1 METLF
6 VGGLVFDGRNDPVP
20 DMGVLIKDD
29 RVTKVAPKEHF
40 KEYQGHRIDTSDGT
54 LLPGLI
60 DCHVHLTLG
69 GEADIA
75 SAQAKRNPG
84 QIVMMALRWA
94 QQTLAGGVTAVRD
107 CGGKDYLEFAVRDA
121 CNSGEQLGPTI
132 LAAGR
137 MICMT
142 GGHGSRVGRV
152 ADGTDEVIKGV
163 REQIHAGSDFVKIMA
178 TGGVMT
184 PGVNPMDAHYSA
196 EEMAAGIN
204 EATRFSKHTASHAMA
219 TKGILNAVR
228 GGITSIEHGTFMDDE
243 CVEEMLKRGTFLV
256 PTLAPMQGLIAH
268 LDKVPLFVQ
277 KKFKMMEEV
286 YAKALILYYKAGGKI
301 AMGTDTGV
309 PYATHGTNALELA
322 YMAEAGMTSLDV
334 LRSSTSLAAELM
346 GLSDEGRIAEGS
358 RADFL
363 LVDGNP
369 AADINMAARR
379 ENHRAVWK
387 RGIEVRAAEA
397 AIEPA
402 RTPPFAATPGF

>member
-6 VGGLVFDGRNDPVP
+6 VGGLVFDGRNKPTP
-20 DMGVLIKDD
+20 GMGVLIKAD
-29 RVTKVAPKEHF
+29 RVSKIEPAEQF
-40 KEYQGHRIDTSDGT
+40 ADYQGHKIDTSGGT
-54 LLPGLI
+54 LMPGLI

-75 SAQAKRNPG
+75 SAQAKRSPG
-84 QIVMMALRWA
+84 QIVMTGLRWA
-94 QQTLAGGVTAVRD
+94 QQTLAGGITAVRD

-121 CNSGEQLGPTI
+121 CNSGEQLGPTV

-184 PGVNPMDAHYSA
+184 PGVNPMDAHYTA
-196 EEMAAGIN
+196 EEMAVGIA
-204 EATRFSKHTASHAMA
+204 EAARFGKHTASHAMA

-256 PTLAPMQGLIAH
+256 PTLAPMQGLMAH

-277 KKFKMMEEV
+277 NKFQMMEEV
-286 YAKALILYYKAGGKI
+286 YAKALILYYQAGGKI
-301 AMGTDTGV
+301 AMGTDPGV
-309 PYATHGTNALELA
+309 PYATHGNNALELA
-322 YMAEAGMTSLDV
+322 YMADAGMTPLDV
-334 LRSSTSLAAELM
+334 LKSSTSLAAELM
-346 GLSDEGRIAEGS
+346 GLSDEGHIAEGS

-363 LVDGNP
+363 VVDGNP
-369 AADINMAARR
+369 AEDINMAARR
-379 ENHRAVWK
+379 ENHRTIWK
-387 RGIEVRAAEA
+387 RGIEILAVEQAMEPIRA
-397 AIEPA
+397 PQ
-402 RTPPFAATPGF
+402 FAATAAF

>member
-6 VGGLVFDGRNDPVP
+6 VGGLVFDGRNEPTP
-20 DMGVLIKDD
+20 AMGVLVKGG
-29 RVTKVAPKEHF
+29 RVSKVAPAKQF
-40 KEYQGHRIDTSDGT
+40 ADYQGRRVDTSGGT
-54 LLPGLI
+54 LMPGLI

-84 QIVMMALRWA
+84 QIVMLALRWA
-94 QQTLAGGVTAVRD
+94 QQTLAGGITAVRD

-142 GGHGSRVGRV
+142 GGHGNRVGRV
-152 ADGTDEVIKGV
+152 ADGTDEVVKGV

-196 EEMAAGIN
+196 EEMAVGIA
-204 EATRFSKHTASHAMA
+204 EASRFSKTTASHAMA

-277 KKFKMMEEV
+277 KKFQMMEEA
-286 YAKALILYYKAGGKI
+286 YAKAMILYYKAGGKI

-309 PYATHGTNALELA
+309 PYATHGNNALELA
-322 YMAEAGMTSLDV
+322 YMADAGMAPLDV
-334 LRSSTSLAAELM
+334 LKSSTSLAAELM
-346 GLSDEGRIAEGS
+346 ELSDEGRIAEDS

-363 LVDGNP
+363 IVDGNP
-369 AADINMAARR
+369 AEDINMAARR
-379 ENHRAVWK
+379 ENHRSVWK
-387 RGIEVRAAEA
+387 RGTEVRAADKSE
-397 AIEPA
+397 EPV
-402 RTPPFAATPGF
+402 RTLQIGAVPAF

>member
-6 VGGLVFDGRNDPVP
+6 TGGLVFDGRNEPAP
-20 DMGVLIKDD
+20 GMAVLIEGE
-29 RVTKVAPKEHF
+29 RVSKIAPAEHF
-40 KEYQGHRIDTSDGT
+40 ADFQGRRVDTSGAT
-54 LLPGLI
+54 LMPGLI

-94 QQTLAGGVTAVRD
+94 QQTLAGGITAVRD

-142 GGHGSRVGRV
+142 GGHGNRVGRV

-196 EEMAAGIN
+196 EEMAAGIG
-204 EATRFSKHTASHAMA
+204 EAARFSKHTASHAMA

-268 LDKVPLFVQ
+268 LDKVPPFVQ
-277 KKFKMMEEV
+277 KKFQMMEEA
-286 YAKALILYYKAGGKI
+286 YAKALILYYEAGGKI

-309 PYATHGTNALELA
+309 PYAIHGNNALELA
-322 YMAEAGMTSLDV
+322 YMADAGMKPLDV
-334 LRSSTSLAAELM
+334 LKSSTSLAAELM
-346 GLSDEGRIAEGS
+346 QLSDEGHIAEGS

-363 LVDGNP
+363 IVDGNP
-369 AADINMAARR
+369 MEDIDMAARR

-387 RGIEVRAAEA
+387 RGAEVRAAGETAEPVRTLQFGTA
-397 AIEPA
+397 AA
-402 RTPPFAATPGF
+402 F